1 MMPGLWSD
9 QARHHC
15 EVGSFLG
22 PSTTIVPIFTGCSR
36 LATSLADEDFSLTV
50 ASSVTCG
57 VVVSTVCADN
67 TNTSASACG
76 EEKNTHDVLM
86 KLIEKLAGFVATA
99 VLQIVAW
106 GLFGLQMYWLF
117 RFFVALKRV

>member
-36 LATSLADEDFSLTV
+36 LATSLADEDFSSTV
-50 ASSVTCG
+50 ASSITCG
-57 VVVSTVCADN
+57 VVVSTVCADIM
-67 TNTSASACG
+67 NTSAVACG
-76 EEKNTHDVLM
+76 EEKNTHDARM
-86 KLIEKLAGFVATA
+86 KLIKKIPGFVATA
-99 VLQIVAW
+99 LLQIVSW
-106 GLFGLQMYWLF
+106 GLFGLQMFWIF
-117 RFFVALKRV
+117 RFFAALKRV

>member
-1 MMPGLWSD
+1 M
-9 QARHHC
+9 
-15 EVGSFLG
+15 
-22 PSTTIVPIFTGCSR
+22 PIFTGCSR
-36 LATSLADEDFSLTV
+36 LATSLADEDFSSTV
-50 ASSVTCG
+50 AYSVTCG

-67 TNTSASACG
+67 TNTRVACG
-76 EEKNTHDVLM
+76 EEKNTHDALM

-99 VLQIVAW
+99 VLKIVAW

>member
-1 MMPGLWSD
+1 
-9 QARHHC
+9 
-15 EVGSFLG
+15 
-22 PSTTIVPIFTGCSR
+22 

-67 TNTSASACG
+67 TNTNAVACG
-76 EEKNTHDVLM
+76 EEKNAHDALM

>member
-1 MMPGLWSD
+1 MPGLWSD

-36 LATSLADEDFSLTV
+36 LATSLADKDFSLTV

-57 VVVSTVCADN
+57 VVVFTVCADIM
-67 TNTSASACG
+67 NTSAY
-76 EEKNTHDVLM
+76 LR
-86 KLIEKLAGFVATA
+86 A
-99 VLQIVAW
+99 VKKKTRT
-106 GLFGLQMYWLF
+106 M
-117 RFFVALKRV
+117 R

>member
-22 PSTTIVPIFTGCSR
+22 PSTTIVPIFTGCNR
-36 LATSLADEDFSLTV
+36 LATSLTDEDFSLTV
-50 ASSVTCG
+50 ASSITCG
-57 VVVSTVCADN
+57 VVVTTVCADN
-67 TNTSASACG
+67 TNTRVACG

-99 VLQIVAW
+99 VLQIVSW
-106 GLFGLQMYWLF
+106 GLFGFQMSLVF
-117 RFFVALKRV
+117 RFFVALKRT

>member
-22 PSTTIVPIFTGCSR
+22 PSTTIVPIFTGCSPW
-36 LATSLADEDFSLTV
+36 ATSLADEDFSLTV

-67 TNTSASACG
+67 TNTSAVACG
-76 EEKNTHDVLM
+76 EEKNTHDALM

>member
-1 MMPGLWSD
+1 MMPGLWSY

-22 PSTTIVPIFTGCSR
+22 PSTTIVPIFTGCNR
-36 LATSLADEDFSLTV
+36 LATGLTTKDFSLTV
-50 ASSVTCG
+50 ASSITCG
-57 VVVSTVCADN
+57 VVVSTVCADIM
-67 TNTSASACG
+67 NTSAVACG
-76 EEKNTHDVLM
+76 EEKNTHDALM

-106 GLFGLQMYWLF
+106 GLFGLQMFWLF